1 MSHPNGAGAPA
12 RQAPLDAI
20 LDLSHYHRAHESFY
34 SRAPLEVAARLQ
46 TASRALK
53 GLALRW
59 NLPPVS
65 ATANET
71 APRGVPARY
80 TGCEDLNDPVATETL
95 GIRFM
100 EGEALGD
107 RHRIIVNNWQLAAN
121 SILIARILRRAIR
134 LLAANELTAAAIRAD
149 PRP

>member
-59 NLPPVS
+59 NLPPV
-65 ATANET
+65 
-71 APRGVPARY
+71 
-80 TGCEDLNDPVATETL
+80 
-95 GIRFM
+95 
-100 EGEALGD
+100 
-107 RHRIIVNNWQLAAN
+107 
-121 SILIARILRRAIR
+121 
-134 LLAANELTAAAIRAD
+134 
-149 PRP
+149 

>member
-1 MSHPNGAGAPA
+1 
-12 RQAPLDAI
+12 
-20 LDLSHYHRAHESFY
+20 
-34 SRAPLEVAARLQ
+34 
-46 TASRALK
+46 
-53 GLALRW
+53 
-59 NLPPVS
+59 
-65 ATANET
+65 
-71 APRGVPARY
+71 
-80 TGCEDLNDPVATETL
+80 
-95 GIRFM
+95 M